1 MKKYSKTSIF
11 LAFWGMFLITSC
23 YHDDYY
29 KISKEAQ
36 YHGVFLFPI
45 GQMPVFQSD
54 LFDTSGFPAVSF
66 NKTVP
71 LDLPRIDDYPQRVQ
85 TFILRI
91 ITTNF
96 FPVEFSYQI
105 TFQDISGQ
113 LLFQAFKTEDTIRAA
128 EVDKNGTVTQYRTRI
143 IDVPVDS
150 IQVGNIWHTRFVE
163 LSGTCNFNNADTSL
177 YKYYKNLKLDI
188 QLSAR
193 VTFGFNTATLK

>member
-1 MKKYSKTSIF
+1 MKKFSKTSIF
-11 LAFWGMFLITSC
+11 LAFWGMFIITSC
-23 YHDDYY
+23 YHDDYN

-36 YHGVFLFPI
+36 YHGVFLFPV

-54 LFDTSGFPAVSF
+54 LFDASGFPAGSL

-96 FPVEFSYQI
+96 FPAEFSYQI

-113 LLFQAFKTEDTIRAA
+113 LLFQAFETEDTIRAA
-128 EVDKNGTVTQYRTRI
+128 EVDKNGTVIQYRTRI

-150 IQVGNIWHTRFVE
+150 IQVGNIWQTRFVQ
-163 LSGTCNFNNADTSL
+163 LKGACNFNNADTSL

-193 VTFGFNTATLK
+193 VTFGFNTATL